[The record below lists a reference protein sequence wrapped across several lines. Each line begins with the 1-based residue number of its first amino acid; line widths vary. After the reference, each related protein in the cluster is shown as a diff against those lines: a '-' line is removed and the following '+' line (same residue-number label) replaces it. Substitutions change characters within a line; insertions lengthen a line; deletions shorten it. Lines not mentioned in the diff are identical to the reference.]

1 MADNQNPV
9 DQKFKQRIYLWW
21 RRSGGNFS
29 WNFVALAVLV
39 TMVLGI
45 QGFEHVDGN
54 KVQFS
59 TRVYLALQLFTIE
72 SGAVTD
78 LTEVGWKL
86 EVARWTAVSAAF
98 GTLSNT
104 LLAIFS
110 KQIHSFYISRLSGHS
125 IVVGSGDGG
134 AQLARDL
141 IKSGRS
147 VVVVE
152 KEINSENLLLLAQI
166 GVVECFGDASDPA
179 VLQSVAAGNAELIAV
194 LSGEDSVNLSI
205 ANSIRLACEDV
216 SGCQPVKAL
225 IDISDTRWF
234 SVACPVSRRVDF
246 SIASSF

>member
-141 IKSGRS
+141 ID
-147 VVVVE
+147 
-152 KEINSENLLLLAQI
+152 L
-166 GVVECFGDASDPA
+166 P
-179 VLQSVAAGNAELIAV
+179 
-194 LSGEDSVNLSI
+194 
-205 ANSIRLACEDV
+205 
-216 SGCQPVKAL
+216 P
-225 IDISDTRWF
+225 
-234 SVACPVSRRVDF
+234 
-246 SIASSF
+246 